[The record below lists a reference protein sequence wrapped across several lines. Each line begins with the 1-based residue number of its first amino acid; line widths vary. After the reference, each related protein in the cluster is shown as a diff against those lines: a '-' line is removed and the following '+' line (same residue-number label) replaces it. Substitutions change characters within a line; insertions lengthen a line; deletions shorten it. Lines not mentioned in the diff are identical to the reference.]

1 MSTIA
6 GKGCAR
12 IIPDGDKKPLKDIE
26 RDLGKIC

>member
-26 RDLGKIC
+26 KRFG